1 MKTPFLRTALAASA
15 AVGLT
20 MGLAACSDD
29 SANADGNG
37 GDAGSGDTVK
47 IVTSTKV
54 WADVAQAV
62 IGDAEGVEVE
72 PIIASNDTDPHSYQP
87 TAADMALVEQADVL
101 LAGGGHYDAWLTE
114 AASSDSAAIILTAI
128 DGDGFDGHGHGE
140 EGHEEE
146 GHAEEDPEGHDH
158 SAEATDEEGHAE
170 EGHDHGEE
178 APEEEGHEGHD
189 HSTEVNEHIWYDT
202 DAVKSVASTLA
213 SEINAHWDIGASDED
228 VVKRLDEIDERK
240 AKLPKST
247 TAQTHPLADDIL
259 AGTKI
264 VDDTPEGYRRAT
276 LSESEP
282 SAADVAAMLETIE
295 SGNLDF
301 LIDAPQ
307 TRDQV
312 SERLVKAAQAKGL
325 RIVNV
330 YESPGA
336 NESFFDLYDRILD
349 DLEQE

>member
-37 GDAGSGDTVK
+37 GNAGSGDTVK

-62 IGDAEGVEVE
+62 VGDAEGVEVE

-140 EGHEEE
+140 EGH
-146 GHAEEDPEGHDH
+146 A
-158 SAEATDEEGHAE
+158 
-170 EGHDHGEE
+170 
-178 APEEEGHEGHD
+178 EEGHEGHD

-202 DAVKSVASTLA
+202 AAVKSVASTLA

>member
-29 SANADGNG
+29 SATADGNG

-146 GHAEEDPEGHDH
+146 GHEGHDH
-158 SAEATDEEGHAE
+158 SA
-170 EGHDHGEE
+170 
-178 APEEEGHEGHD
+178 
-189 HSTEVNEHIWYDT
+189 EVNEHIWYDT

>member
-29 SANADGNG
+29 SATADGNG

-128 DGDGFDGHGHGE
+128 DGDGFD
-140 EGHEEE
+140 
-146 GHAEEDPEGHDH
+146 
-158 SAEATDEEGHAE
+158 
-170 EGHDHGEE
+170 GHDHGEE

-330 YESPGA
+330 YEAPGA
-336 NESFFDLYDRILD
+336 TERFFDLYDRSLD

>member
-1 MKTPFLRTALAASA
+1 MTTPFLRTALAASA

-37 GDAGSGDTVK
+37 AGSGSGDTVK

-62 IGDAEGVEVE
+62 VGDAEGVEIE

-128 DGDGFDGHGHGE
+128 DGDGFDGHDHGE

-146 GHAEEDPEGHDH
+146 GHAEED
-158 SAEATDEEGHAE
+158 
-170 EGHDHGEE
+170 
-178 APEEEGHEGHD
+178 HEGHD

-202 DAVKSVASTLA
+202 AAVKSVASTLA

>member
-29 SANADGNG
+29 SATADGNG

-62 IGDAEGVEVE
+62 VGDAEGVEVE

-140 EGHEEE
+140 EGHAEE
-146 GHAEEDPEGHDH
+146 GHAEED
-158 SAEATDEEGHAE
+158 
-170 EGHDHGEE
+170 
-178 APEEEGHEGHD
+178 HEGHD

-202 DAVKSVASTLA
+202 AAVKSVASTLA

>member
-62 IGDAEGVEVE
+62 VGDAEGVEVE

-140 EGHEEE
+140 EGHAEE
-146 GHAEEDPEGHDH
+146 GHAEED
-158 SAEATDEEGHAE
+158 
-170 EGHDHGEE
+170 
-178 APEEEGHEGHD
+178 HEGHD

>member
-29 SANADGNG
+29 SATADGNG

-140 EGHEEE
+140 EGHAEE
-146 GHAEEDPEGHDH
+146 GH
-158 SAEATDEEGHAE
+158 

-178 APEEEGHEGHD
+178 GREGHD

>member
-62 IGDAEGVEVE
+62 VGDAEGVEVE

-140 EGHEEE
+140 EGHE
-146 GHAEEDPEGHDH
+146 
-158 SAEATDEEGHAE
+158 E

>member
-128 DGDGFDGHGHGE
+128 DGDGFDGHG
-140 EGHEEE
+140 
-146 GHAEEDPEGHDH
+146 
-158 SAEATDEEGHAE
+158 
-170 EGHDHGEE
+170 HGEE

>member
-1 MKTPFLRTALAASA
+1 
-15 AVGLT
+15 
-20 MGLAACSDD
+20 
-29 SANADGNG
+29 
-37 GDAGSGDTVK
+37 
-47 IVTSTKV
+47 
-54 WADVAQAV
+54 
-62 IGDAEGVEVE
+62 
-72 PIIASNDTDPHSYQP
+72 
-87 TAADMALVEQADVL
+87 MALVEQADVL

-114 AASSDSAAIILTAI
+114 AASSDSAAIILTAS
-128 DGDGFDGHGHGE
+128 DGDSFDGHGHGE
-140 EGHEEE
+140 EGHVEE
-146 GHAEEDPEGHDH
+146 GHED
-158 SAEATDEEGHAE
+158 
-170 EGHDHGEE
+170 
-178 APEEEGHEGHD
+178 HEGHD

-213 SEINAHWDIGASDED
+213 SEINAHWDLGASDED
-228 VVKRLDEIDERK
+228 VVKRLDEIDVRK

>member
-29 SANADGNG
+29 SATADGNG

-140 EGHEEE
+140 EGH
-146 GHAEEDPEGHDH
+146 A
-158 SAEATDEEGHAE
+158 
-170 EGHDHGEE
+170 
-178 APEEEGHEGHD
+178 EEGHEGHD
-189 HSTEVNEHIWYDT
+189 HSTEVNEHIWYNT
-202 DAVKSVASTLA
+202 GAVKSVASTLA

>member
-29 SANADGNG
+29 SATADGNG

-128 DGDGFDGHGHGE
+128 EGDGFDGHG
-140 EGHEEE
+140 
-146 GHAEEDPEGHDH
+146 
-158 SAEATDEEGHAE
+158 E
-170 EGHDHGEE
+170 EGHDHTGNDD
-178 APEEEGHEGHD
+178 AGHD
-189 HSTEVNEHIWYDT
+189 HAEEGDDHAGHDDADHDHAGHDHEVNEHIWYST

-213 SEINAHWDIGASDED
+213 SEVNSHWDLGASDET
-228 VVKRLDEIDERK
+228 VVKRLDEIDDRK
-240 AKLPKST
+240 KDLPAAT
-247 TAQTHPLADDIL
+247 TAQTHPLADDII

-264 VDDTPEGYRRAT
+264 TDDTPQGYRKST

-282 SAADVAAMLETIE
+282 AAADVAAMLELIE

-307 TRDQV
+307 TRDHV

-330 YESPGA
+330 YESPNA
-336 NESFFDLYDRILD
+336 NENFFDLYERILD

>member
-1 MKTPFLRTALAASA
+1 MKTRFLRTALAASA
-15 AVGLT
+15 AAGLT
-20 MGLAACSDD
+20 MGLVACSGDGATD
-29 SANADGNG
+29 ANADGTG
-37 GDAGSGDTVK
+37 ADGDAVT

-54 WADVAQAV
+54 WADVTEAV
-62 IGDAEGVEVE
+62 VGDAEGVKIQ
-72 PIIASNDTDPHSYQP
+72 PIIASNDVDPHSYQP
-87 TAADMALVEQADVL
+87 TAADMATVEQADVL

-128 DGDGFDGHGHGE
+128 EGDGFDGHDDADHD
-140 EGHEEE
+140 
-146 GHAEEDPEGHDH
+146 HAGHDH
-158 SAEATDEEGHAE
+158 
-170 EGHDHGEE
+170 
-178 APEEEGHEGHD
+178 
-189 HSTEVNEHIWYDT
+189 EVNEHIWYST

-213 SEINAHWDIGASDED
+213 SEVNSHWDLGASDET
-228 VVKRLDEIDERK
+228 VVKRLDEIDDRK
-240 AKLPKST
+240 KDLPAAT
-247 TAQTHPLADDIL
+247 TAQTHPLADDII

-264 VDDTPEGYRRAT
+264 TDDTPQGYRKST

-282 SAADVAAMLETIE
+282 AAADVAAMLELIE

-307 TRDQV
+307 TRDHV

-330 YESPGA
+330 YESPNA
-336 NESFFDLYDRILD
+336 NENFFDLYERILD

>member
-37 GDAGSGDTVK
+37 GNAGSGDTVK

-114 AASSDSAAIILTAI
+114 AASSDTAAIILTAI
-128 DGDGFDGHGHGE
+128 DGDDFDGHGHGE
-140 EGHEEE
+140 EGH
-146 GHAEEDPEGHDH
+146 A
-158 SAEATDEEGHAE
+158 
-170 EGHDHGEE
+170 
-178 APEEEGHEGHD
+178 EEGHEGHD

-202 DAVKSVASTLA
+202 AAVKSVASTLA

>member
-29 SANADGNG
+29 SATADGNG

-146 GHAEEDPEGHDH
+146 GH
-158 SAEATDEEGHAE
+158 

-178 APEEEGHEGHD
+178 APEEEGHESHD

-202 DAVKSVASTLA
+202 DAVKSAASTLA

>member
-20 MGLAACSDD
+20 MGLVACSDD
-29 SANADGNG
+29 SATADGNG

-146 GHAEEDPEGHDH
+146 GHAEED
-158 SAEATDEEGHAE
+158 
-170 EGHDHGEE
+170 
-178 APEEEGHEGHD
+178 HEGHD

>member
-29 SANADGNG
+29 SATADGNG

-62 IGDAEGVEVE
+62 VGDAEGVEVE

-128 DGDGFDGHGHGE
+128 DGDGFD
-140 EGHEEE
+140 
-146 GHAEEDPEGHDH
+146 
-158 SAEATDEEGHAE
+158 
-170 EGHDHGEE
+170 GHDHGEE

>member
-20 MGLAACSDD
+20 MGLSACSDD
-29 SANADGNG
+29 SATADGNG

-128 DGDGFDGHGHGE
+128 DGDGFD
-140 EGHEEE
+140 
-146 GHAEEDPEGHDH
+146 
-158 SAEATDEEGHAE
+158 
-170 EGHDHGEE
+170 GHDHGEE

>member
-62 IGDAEGVEVE
+62 VGDAEGVEVE

-128 DGDGFDGHGHGE
+128 DGDGFDGHGHVE

-146 GHAEEDPEGHDH
+146 GHAEEDHEGHDH
-158 SAEATDEEGHAE
+158 SAEATDEEGHA
-170 EGHDHGEE
+170 
-178 APEEEGHEGHD
+178 EEGHEGHD

>member
-29 SANADGNG
+29 SATADGNG

-146 GHAEEDPEGHDH
+146 GHAEED
-158 SAEATDEEGHAE
+158 
-170 EGHDHGEE
+170 
-178 APEEEGHEGHD
+178 HEGHD

>member
-29 SANADGNG
+29 SATADGNG

-146 GHAEEDPEGHDH
+146 GHAEEDHEGHDH
-158 SAEATDEEGHAE
+158 SAEATDEEGHA
-170 EGHDHGEE
+170 
-178 APEEEGHEGHD
+178 EEGHEGHD

>member
-29 SANADGNG
+29 SATADGNG

-62 IGDAEGVEVE
+62 VGDAEGVEVE

-128 DGDGFDGHGHGE
+128 DGDGFDGHDHGE

-146 GHAEEDPEGHDH
+146 GHAEED
-158 SAEATDEEGHAE
+158 
-170 EGHDHGEE
+170 
-178 APEEEGHEGHD
+178 HEGHD
-189 HSTEVNEHIWYDT
+189 HSVEVNEHIWYDT
-202 DAVKSVASTLA
+202 AAVKSVASTLA

>member
-29 SANADGNG
+29 SATADGNG

-62 IGDAEGVEVE
+62 VGDAEGVEVE

-114 AASSDSAAIILTAI
+114 AASSDTAAIILTAI
-128 DGDGFDGHGHGE
+128 DGDDFDGHGHGE
-140 EGHEEE
+140 EGH
-146 GHAEEDPEGHDH
+146 A
-158 SAEATDEEGHAE
+158 
-170 EGHDHGEE
+170 
-178 APEEEGHEGHD
+178 EEGHEGHD

-202 DAVKSVASTLA
+202 AAVKSVASTLA

>member
-37 GDAGSGDTVK
+37 GNAGSGDTVK

-62 IGDAEGVEVE
+62 VGDAEGVEVE

-114 AASSDSAAIILTAI
+114 AASSDTAAIILTAI

-146 GHAEEDPEGHDH
+146 GH
-158 SAEATDEEGHAE
+158 
-170 EGHDHGEE
+170 
-178 APEEEGHEGHD
+178 EGHD

-202 DAVKSVASTLA
+202 AAVKSVASTLA

>member
-29 SANADGNG
+29 SATADGNG

-146 GHAEEDPEGHDH
+146 GHAEEDHEGHDH
-158 SAEATDEEGHAE
+158 SAEA
-170 EGHDHGEE
+170 
-178 APEEEGHEGHD
+178 
-189 HSTEVNEHIWYDT
+189 NEHIWYDT
-202 DAVKSVASTLA
+202 AAVKSVASTLA

>member
-29 SANADGNG
+29 SATADGNG

-62 IGDAEGVEVE
+62 VGDAEGVEVE

-146 GHAEEDPEGHDH
+146 GHDH
-158 SAEATDEEGHAE
+158 SA
-170 EGHDHGEE
+170 
-178 APEEEGHEGHD
+178 
-189 HSTEVNEHIWYDT
+189 EVNEHIWYDT

>member
-29 SANADGNG
+29 SATADGNG

-140 EGHEEE
+140 EGHAEE
-146 GHAEEDPEGHDH
+146 GHEGHDH
-158 SAEATDEEGHAE
+158 SAEATDEEAHAE
-170 EGHDHGEE
+170 EGHG
-178 APEEEGHEGHD
+178 EEGHEGHD
-189 HSTEVNEHIWYDT
+189 HSTEVNEHIWYNT

>member
-1 MKTPFLRTALAASA
+1 MKTRFLRTALAASA
-15 AVGLT
+15 AAGLT
-20 MGLAACSDD
+20 MGLVACSGDGATD
-29 SANADGNG
+29 ANADGTG
-37 GDAGSGDTVK
+37 ADGDAVT

-54 WADVAQAV
+54 WADVAEAV
-62 IGDAEGVEVE
+62 VGDAEGVKIQ
-72 PIIASNDTDPHSYQP
+72 PIIASNDVDPHSYQP
-87 TAADMALVEQADVL
+87 TAADMATVEQADVL

-114 AASSDSAAIILTAI
+114 AASSDYAAIILTAI

-140 EGHEEE
+140 EGHD
-146 GHAEEDPEGHDH
+146 HAGNDDAGHDH
-158 SAEATDEEGHAE
+158 D
-170 EGHDHGEE
+170 GHDH
-178 APEEEGHEGHD
+178 
-189 HSTEVNEHIWYDT
+189 EVNEHIWYST

-213 SEINAHWDIGASDED
+213 SEVNSHWDLGASDET
-228 VVKRLDEIDERK
+228 VVKRLNEIDDRK
-240 AKLPKST
+240 KDLPAAT
-247 TAQTHPLADDIL
+247 TAQSHPLADDIL

-264 VDDTPEGYRRAT
+264 TDDTPEGYRKST

-282 SAADVAAMLETIE
+282 AAADVAAMLELIE

-307 TRDQV
+307 TRDHV

-330 YESPGA
+330 YESPNS
-336 NESFFDLYDRILD
+336 NENFFDLYERILD

>member
-29 SANADGNG
+29 SATADGNG

-146 GHAEEDPEGHDH
+146 GHAEEDHEGHDH
-158 SAEATDEEGHAE
+158 SAEATDEEGHAK
-170 EGHDHGEE
+170 
-178 APEEEGHEGHD
+178 EGHEGHD

>member
-29 SANADGNG
+29 SATADGNG

-146 GHAEEDPEGHDH
+146 GH
-158 SAEATDEEGHAE
+158 
-170 EGHDHGEE
+170 
-178 APEEEGHEGHD
+178 EGHD
-189 HSTEVNEHIWYDT
+189 HSTKVNEHIWYDT

>member
-20 MGLAACSDD
+20 MGLVACSDD
-29 SANADGNG
+29 SATADGNDG
-37 GDAGSGDTVK
+37 GAGSGDTVK

-62 IGDAEGVEVE
+62 VGDAEGVEVE

-114 AASSDSAAIILTAI
+114 AASSDSVAIILTAI
-128 DGDGFDGHGHGE
+128 DGDSFDGHGHGE
-140 EGHEEE
+140 EGHAEEGHEEE
-146 GHAEEDPEGHDH
+146 GHA
-158 SAEATDEEGHAE
+158 
-170 EGHDHGEE
+170 
-178 APEEEGHEGHD
+178 GHD
-189 HSTEVNEHIWYDT
+189 HSTEVNEHIWYNT

-213 SEINAHWDIGASDED
+213 SEINAHWDLGASDED
-228 VVKRLDEIDERK
+228 VVKRLDEIDVRK

-264 VDDTPEGYRRAT
+264 VDDTPGGYRRAT
-276 LSESEP
+276 LNESEP
-282 SAADVAAMLETIE
+282 SPADVAAMLETIE

>member
-29 SANADGNG
+29 SATADGNG

-146 GHAEEDPEGHDH
+146 GHAEEDHEGHDH
-158 SAEATDEEGHAE
+158 SA
-170 EGHDHGEE
+170 
-178 APEEEGHEGHD
+178 
-189 HSTEVNEHIWYDT
+189 EVNEHIWYDT

-264 VDDTPEGYRRAT
+264 VDDTPEATAARR
-276 LSESEP
+276 
-282 SAADVAAMLETIE
+282 
-295 SGNLDF
+295 
-301 LIDAPQ
+301 
-307 TRDQV
+307 
-312 SERLVKAAQAKGL
+312 
-325 RIVNV
+325 
-330 YESPGA
+330 
-336 NESFFDLYDRILD
+336 
-349 DLEQE
+349 

>member
-29 SANADGNG
+29 SATADGNG

-128 DGDGFDGHGHGE
+128 DGDGFDGHGHVE

-146 GHAEEDPEGHDH
+146 GHAEEDHEGHDH
-158 SAEATDEEGHAE
+158 SAEATDEEGHA
-170 EGHDHGEE
+170 
-178 APEEEGHEGHD
+178 EEGHEGHD

>member
-29 SANADGNG
+29 SATADGNG

-62 IGDAEGVEVE
+62 VGDAEGVEVE

-140 EGHEEE
+140 EGHAEE
-146 GHAEEDPEGHDH
+146 GHEGHDH
-158 SAEATDEEGHAE
+158 SAEAT
-170 EGHDHGEE
+170 GEE
-178 APEEEGHEGHD
+178 AHAEEGHEGHD

>member
-29 SANADGNG
+29 SATADGNG

-140 EGHEEE
+140 EGH
-146 GHAEEDPEGHDH
+146 AE
-158 SAEATDEEGHAE
+158 
-170 EGHDHGEE
+170 
-178 APEEEGHEGHD
+178 EGHD

-202 DAVKSVASTLA
+202 AAVKSVASTLA

>member
-29 SANADGNG
+29 SATADGNG

-128 DGDGFDGHGHGE
+128 DGDGFDGHDHGE

-146 GHAEEDPEGHDH
+146 GHAEED
-158 SAEATDEEGHAE
+158 
-170 EGHDHGEE
+170 
-178 APEEEGHEGHD
+178 HEGHD

-202 DAVKSVASTLA
+202 AAVKSVASTLA

>member
-29 SANADGNG
+29 SATADGNG

-128 DGDGFDGHGHGE
+128 DGDGFD
-140 EGHEEE
+140 
-146 GHAEEDPEGHDH
+146 
-158 SAEATDEEGHAE
+158 
-170 EGHDHGEE
+170 GHDHGEE

>member
-1 MKTPFLRTALAASA
+1 
-15 AVGLT
+15 
-20 MGLAACSDD
+20 
-29 SANADGNG
+29 
-37 GDAGSGDTVK
+37 
-47 IVTSTKV
+47 
-54 WADVAQAV
+54 
-62 IGDAEGVEVE
+62 
-72 PIIASNDTDPHSYQP
+72 
-87 TAADMALVEQADVL
+87 
-101 LAGGGHYDAWLTE
+101 
-114 AASSDSAAIILTAI
+114 
-128 DGDGFDGHGHGE
+128 
-140 EGHEEE
+140 
-146 GHAEEDPEGHDH
+146 
-158 SAEATDEEGHAE
+158 
-170 EGHDHGEE
+170 
-178 APEEEGHEGHD
+178 
-189 HSTEVNEHIWYDT
+189 VNEHIWYDT

>member
-37 GDAGSGDTVK
+37 GNAGSGDTVK

-62 IGDAEGVEVE
+62 VGDAEGVEVE

-146 GHAEEDPEGHDH
+146 GHAEEDHEGHDH
-158 SAEATDEEGHAE
+158 SA
-170 EGHDHGEE
+170 
-178 APEEEGHEGHD
+178 
-189 HSTEVNEHIWYDT
+189 EVNEHIWYDT